1 MAGSVARRYARA
13 LVEILPPERL
23 EAAGAALGQVAA
35 LMREVPAL
43 RRTFDDPGVPAQ
55 AKREVLGQI
64 AQRLGLDDL
73 LRRFLGL
80 LLERK
85 RMGAIELIHR
95 NYDDLVDARLGRVRA
110 TVTTAVPLGETERA
124 RVRDGLAR
132 FSGKTVILE
141 PRVDPAVLGGV
152 LAQIG
157 GTIYDGSLRTQLRR
171 LQEQLLRG

>member
-1 MAGSVARRYARA
+1 MAGSVAPRYARA

-23 EAAGAALGQVAA
+23 ETAGATLARVAA
-35 LMREVPAL
+35 LMREAPAL

-73 LRRFLGL
+73 LRLFLGL

-85 RMGAIELIHR
+85 RMGVVELIHR

-110 TVTTAVPLGETERA
+110 AVTTAVPLAEADRA
-124 RVRDGLAR
+124 RVRDGLSR
-132 FSGKTVILE
+132 FTGKTVILE
-141 PRVDPAVLGGV
+141 PRLDPAVLGGV

-171 LQEQLLRG
+171 IQEQLLRG